1 VGPFSQ
7 IWVGVLPQRYSSGL
21 CNIAKGRECSLEII
35 MAETA
40 FSLESRMTSA
50 TMLSRDLE
58 GGAVL
63 LNLGSG
69 TYFGLDKL
77 SIRIWL
83 LFREDGSLRRTFD
96 TMQQDYDVSTET
108 LEHDILRLVME
119 LRAKGL
125 G

>member
-1 VGPFSQ
+1 
-7 IWVGVLPQRYSSGL
+7 
-21 CNIAKGRECSLEII
+21 
-35 MAETA
+35 
-40 FSLESRMTSA
+40 
-50 TMLSRDLE
+50 MLSRDLE

-83 LFREDGSLRRTFD
+83 LFREDGSLRRIFD

-108 LEHDILRLVME
+108 LEHDILRLVGE